1 MQKVFLGLTLA
12 LTLLSFNTFAALS
25 SNEVHYYGE
34 KFHQDLASGIA
45 GETLKTTLHDILQST
60 HQRTPG
66 DFDQITPECS
76 GSGCYK
82 HISLGYDR
90 ARIYLLGNFYLV
102 DNGDGD
108 YAIKDVYCDTLR
120 SSEEFPN
127 GDAPAPNKIPG
138 GTTVNTEHTWPQS
151 RFTNRHSRE
160 MQKSD
165 MHHLFPTDN
174 EMNSVR
180 GSNPFGE
187 VVQDRKTL
195 RCKSSRFG
203 RPSRG
208 NADVFEPPQ
217 NHRGNVARALFYFSV
232 RYETD
237 IDPHQ
242 EATLRKW
249 SKEDPIDEEE
259 VKRNNYI
266 YKMQGSRN
274 PFIDFA
280 HLEDSIEN
288 F

>member
-1 MQKVFLGLTLA
+1 MKTVFFGLFLA
-12 LTLLSFNTFAALS
+12 LSLLGNGASAALT

-34 KFHQDLASGIA
+34 EFHRDLSSGIS
-45 GETLKTTLHDILQST
+45 GDELKEKLHNILQSA
-60 HQRTPG
+60 HVRTAG
-66 DFDQITPECS
+66 DFDKITSDCN

-108 YAIKDVYCDTLR
+108 YAIKDVYCDTVR
-120 SSEEFPN
+120 SSDEFPN

-151 RFTNRHSRE
+151 RFTNRHNRE

-174 EMNSVR
+174 EMNSIR
-180 GSNPFGE
+180 GNNPFGE

-203 RPSRG
+203 RASRG

-217 NHRGNVARALFYFSV
+217 NHRGNVARALFYFSI
-232 RYETD
+232 RYEME
-237 IDPHQ
+237 IDAHQ

-259 VKRNNYI
+259 VKRNEYI

-280 HLEDSIEN
+280 HLEDSIN
-288 F
+288 NL

>member
-1 MQKVFLGLTLA
+1 MKTVFFGLFLA
-12 LTLLSFNTFAALS
+12 LSLISNGASAALT

-34 KFHQDLASGIA
+34 EFHRDLAAGISGD
-45 GETLKTTLHDILQST
+45 ELKEKLHNILHSA
-60 HQRTPG
+60 HVRTAG
-66 DFDQITPECS
+66 DFDQITSDCN

-82 HISLGYDR
+82 HINLGYDR

-102 DNGDGD
+102 DHGDGD
-108 YAIKDVYCDTLR
+108 YSIKDVYCDKVR
-120 SSEEFPN
+120 SSDEFPN

-151 RFTNRHSRE
+151 RFTNRYNRE

-174 EMNSVR
+174 EMNSIR
-180 GSNPFGE
+180 GNNPFGE
-187 VVQDRKTL
+187 VVQDRKSL

-203 RPSRG
+203 RASRG

-232 RYETD
+232 RYEME

-259 VKRNNYI
+259 VKRNEYI
-266 YKMQGSRN
+266 HKMQGSRN
-274 PFIDFA
+274 PFIDFP
-280 HLEDSIEN
+280 HLEDSIN
-288 F
+288 NL